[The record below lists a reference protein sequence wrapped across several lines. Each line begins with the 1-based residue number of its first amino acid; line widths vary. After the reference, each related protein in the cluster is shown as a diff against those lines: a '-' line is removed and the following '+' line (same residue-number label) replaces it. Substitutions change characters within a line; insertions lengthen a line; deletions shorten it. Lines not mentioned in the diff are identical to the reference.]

1 MNANSMRALMVDT
14 GMSASLKRGQA
25 YTFTLSGSLLTAFK
39 NGTLKGFGMRDR
51 LSDDLDTHYYPMD
64 STITLE
70 VTTT

>member
-1 MNANSMRALMVDT
+1 MANLGRVGIVPKGLYSVAAEYKKLDLVTD
-14 GMSASLKRGQA
+14 
-25 YTFTLSGSLLTAFK
+25 SGAALTAFK

-51 LSDDLDTHYYPMD
+51 LSSDLDTYYYPMD